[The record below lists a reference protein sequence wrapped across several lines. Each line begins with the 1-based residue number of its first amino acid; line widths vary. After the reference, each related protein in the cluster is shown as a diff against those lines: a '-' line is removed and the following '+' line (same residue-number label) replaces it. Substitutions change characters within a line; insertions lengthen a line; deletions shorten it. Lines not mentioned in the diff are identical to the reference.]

1 MATKVIVEGE
11 EVKTDVDQPDEYY
24 QDGIRPAIFK
34 TLMGKGHPD
43 FSTGQQQDAQQYFT
57 HLL

>member
-1 MATKVIVEGE
+1 MAQKIIVEGE
-11 EVKTDVDQPDEYY
+11 EVKADTDQPDEYY

-43 FSTGQQQDAQQYFT
+43 FSTGQQ
-57 HLL
+57 